1 MRKRL
6 KEDVN
11 SSPVV
16 WRVDFYNYE
25 DEELTEKSEPIASFE
40 FTLDDFL
47 STHPHLE
54 KYFSTK
60 ENAEEF
66 TYDNRSEIHYSLRN
80 FALNKFGRLID
91 KKNIGEFGLGYDLV
105 LVKNDLE
112 SGVKRLGRFLGKK
125 LLPLYPQFE
134 ESLNESIPAKAKKEI
149 AGWWK
154 EVEAWNKKK
163 KEFNISN
170 DYNDVEGMHTAM
182 FDMLDELKSRNKD
195 LYEKGR
201 KIYNK
206 YSDVPIKKSKVREAY
221 GDELEDEDGAPMVT
235 GMDGH
240 RYGRSSSKSVRD
252 SDGFWTDYTAW
263 IDLDDVGRVIFIF
276 GDNELY
282 DPSNE
287 SPDWE
292 CDTGENAQE
301 WFDNYEGFDDEDDE
315 DYYGESL
322 NKSLTEAD
330 TLARNF
336 KKDIKSRYKSW
347 DSRNDYKNSKRKEL
361 KKMLDSSNFPKD
373 KANSIVDIMEPEEK
387 PFEYELPKH
396 LETKDFPFYVTYYE
410 EHPYYHPEEGGYYV
424 AGRYADYSEGFDSK
438 EEANQFA
445 RELANKEGLSRVN
458 DTYYNKPSKYFG
470 EEEHIWVETARD
482 YLSHEKGDTPYE

>member
-182 FDMLDELKSRNKD
+182 FDMLDELKSRDKD

-206 YSDVPIKKSKVREAY
+206 YSDVPIKKSKVRESY
-221 GDELEDEDGAPMVT
+221 GNGPDDEDGAPIVT

-240 RYGRSSSKSVRD
+240 RYGMSSSKSVRD

-347 DSRNDYKNSKRKEL
+347 DAENDRKNSRRKEIRN
-361 KKMLDSSNFPKD
+361 MLTNEPED
-373 KANSIVDIMEPEEK
+373 KVNTLVDIVEPKAK
-387 PFEYELPKH
+387 PFNYELPKH
-396 LETKDFPFYVTYYE
+396 LETKDYPFYVTYYE
-410 EHPYYHPEEGGYYV
+410 QYPIYEPAEGGYYY
-424 AGRYADYSEGFDSK
+424 AGADAVGSVGFNSREEAQEFLDTEIK
-438 EEANQFA
+438 EEPGNWKRYNNGY
-445 RELANKEGLSRVN
+445 REHNKYIGEDR
-458 DTYYNKPSKYFG
+458 YYIIEPRKS
-470 EEEHIWVETARD
+470 
-482 YLSHEKGDTPYE
+482 YLSGVKGWEPYS

>member
-1 MRKRL
+1 M
-6 KEDVN
+6 N
-11 SSPVV
+11 
-16 WRVDFYNYE
+16 
-25 DEELTEKSEPIASFE
+25 
-40 FTLDDFL
+40 
-47 STHPHLE
+47 
-54 KYFSTK
+54 
-60 ENAEEF
+60 
-66 TYDNRSEIHYSLRN
+66 
-80 FALNKFGRLID
+80 GRLYI
-91 KKNIGEFGLGYDLV
+91 
-105 LVKNDLE
+105 
-112 SGVKRLGRFLGKK
+112 
-125 LLPLYPQFE
+125 
-134 ESLNESIPAKAKKEI
+134 NESIPAKAKKEI

-182 FDMLDELKSRNKD
+182 FDMLDELKSRDKD

-206 YSDVPIKKSKVREAY
+206 YSDVPIKKSKVRESY
-221 GDELEDEDGAPMVT
+221 GNGPDDEDGAPIVT

-240 RYGRSSSKSVRD
+240 RYGMSSSKSVRD

-315 DYYGESL
+315 DYDDFFNNYYDESL
-322 NKSLTEAD
+322 NRSLTEAD

-438 EEANQFA
+438 EEAKQFA